1 MLNPAVKNTTKKW
14 WILAII
20 ICSVLMSS
28 SAVLGSNTLDVNFSW
43 DGIRKCAGISP
54 EIHVGN
60 IPEGTVSFKVTLK
73 DLDAPDYNHGGGMVP
88 NDGSGIIPK
97 RALRADSGLKNRY
110 KGPCPPMGAHN
121 YEFTVIALD
130 KDGNTL
136 AEGKAVQ
143 PFA

>member
-1 MLNPAVKNTTKKW
+1 MGKKEPAQKW
-14 WILAII
+14 CILAVII
-20 ICSVLMSS
+20 FLVLWSS
-28 SAVLGSNTLDVNFSW
+28 SAVLGSNTLEVSFSW
-43 DGIRKCAGISP
+43 DGIRKCTGISP
-54 EIHVGN
+54 EIHVAN
-60 IPEGTVSFKVTLK
+60 IPADTVSFKVTLK
-73 DLDAPDYNHGGGMVP
+73 DLDVPDYNHGGGIVP

-97 RALRADSGLKNRY
+97 KALKADFGLKNRY

-130 KDGNTL
+130 KNGKVL